1 MAAPIIPVYSGD
13 VPARTQAPATFSTN
27 ADDWLAYQEPLATD
41 YNGLATYLDALAITM
56 DADATAAAASAAA
69 AASSASDAAS
79 SANFV
84 GLWSAQTGAANI
96 PYSVAH
102 NGISWQLLNNLA
114 DVTTSEP
121 SVTSDWQA
129 IDPNF
134 YEATET
140 ADFNISAGLRY
151 QAEATSATI
160 DGTMPAT
167 MIQGEKF
174 TFHNSSAS
182 TFKVQLLNP
191 NFTIRGPSGS
201 IASGTDLEISPGDTA
216 KLAAITTLILEVV

>member
-134 YEATET
+134 FEALET

-151 QAEATSATI
+151 QVEATSATV
-160 DGTMPAT
+160 DATLPAT
-167 MIQGEKF
+167 MTDGEVF
-174 TFHNSSAS
+174 TMHNSSAS
-182 TFKVQLLNP
+182 TFKVQILNP

-201 IASGTDLEISPGDTA
+201 IASGTDLELAAGDTA
-216 KLAAITTLILEVV
+216 LLIAKGTLILEVA